1 LANQE
6 YSMKPFQF
14 SVLGINVI
22 VAVTAIGL
30 AALASPTVESA
41 NGLFTFVGGSLLFA
55 LLAIKY
61 REGDRRAFWV
71 GFSVFGWGYLL
82 ACYGPFVGSTFRA
95 RLLSTTLIDRIY
107 ARMNPALEGT
117 LQEIASRNPD
127 WAKQKYQ
134 WHVRFDQETDPD
146 ADSVALTAIGYRPTT
161 ELSIGFYPPM
171 TCSNLLWFR
180 KSAHSVVTLWVAI
193 LGGLL
198 GRLLERTRGV
208 VVG

>member
-1 LANQE
+1 
-6 YSMKPFQF
+6 
-14 SVLGINVI
+14 
-22 VAVTAIGL
+22 
-30 AALASPTVESA
+30 
-41 NGLFTFVGGSLLFA
+41 
-55 LLAIKY
+55 
-61 REGDRRAFWV
+61 
-71 GFSVFGWGYLL
+71 
-82 ACYGPFVGSTFRA
+82 
-95 RLLSTTLIDRIY
+95 
-107 ARMNPALEGT
+107 MNPALEGT

-134 WHVRFDQETDPD
+134 WHVRFDQEIDPD

-208 VVG
+208 EVSELRRRGRDQRHDSPPPRYLLARIFGSILIALEELATRLLAVRLPLPQQDTLTLFGSHIRRCDPCDATAWPGVTWMAFVMGRVGIEPTTHGFSVRCSTN